1 MKIGCHLSSSGG
13 YLAMAQTAV
22 SIGANVFQFF
32 TRNPRGGAA
41 KPVDKADVAAF
52 LKYAKEN
59 GIGPIL
65 AHAPYTLNAA
75 GAQTRVREFAE
86 DVMVDDLKRL
96 ELTPGAMYNFHPG
109 SHVGQGTEKGIG
121 LIASHLNRVFTRV
134 RRDLSITE
142 SGESVKRGG
151 LTTIVLLET
160 MAGKGSEVGR
170 TFEEIRAI
178 IDKTESNL
186 PPELSTL
193 NFKLPTRDKLLGVCL
208 DTCHVWDGG
217 YDIADDLDGVIE
229 EFDKVIGLE
238 RLKAIHINAS
248 MNACGAHKDRHEKI
262 GKGKIGLEAFRR
274 IVNHPKLRDLP
285 FYLETPCDLQGYKE
299 EIALLKGLCK

>member
-1 MKIGCHLSSSGG
+1 MRIGCHLSSSGG
-13 YLAMAQTAV
+13 YLAMAQTAE

-41 KPVDKADVAAF
+41 KPIDKRDVAAF
-52 LKYAKEN
+52 LDYAKKHDL
-59 GIGPIL
+59 GPIL

-75 GAQTRVREFAE
+75 GAEQRVRDFAE

-109 SHVGQGTEKGIG
+109 SHVGQGTEKGIE
-121 LIASHLNRVFTRV
+121 LIAGHLNRVFTKV
-134 RRDLSITE
+134 VKSCASLT
-142 SGESVKRGG
+142 SGKDSASP
-151 LTTIVLLET
+151 LNTTVLLET

-170 TFEEIRAI
+170 TFEEIRSI
-178 IDKTESNL
+178 IDATEALIPHPSSL
-186 PPELSTL
+186 IPP
-193 NFKLPTRDKLLGVCL
+193 LGVCL

-217 YDIADDLDGVIE
+217 YDIVNDLDGVLK
-229 EFDKVIGLE
+229 EFDKIIGLE
-238 RLKAIHINAS
+238 RLKAIHLNDS
-248 MNACGAHKDRHEKI
+248 MNVLAAHKDRHEKI
-262 GKGKIGLEAFRR
+262 GKGKIGSEAFSR

-299 EIALLKGLCK
+299 EIALLKGLRK